1 MDSSALILTYILII
15 TDLAE
20 IKQDKFFV
28 SMATILVFI
37 MWMKQFYFLR
47 LFPTTALLVR
57 MIIDITM
64 EIKWFLMV
72 MLLAILGFGNSFFII
87 SKNLKDEELLGFFV
101 GPNFMTAFLYSYKNS
116 LGDFNFKGYEYRDVI
131 MVHLLW
137 FFHTWLTLIIL
148 LNLLIAIMGDTYARV
163 KENEQNNML
172 KEFCEM
178 ITENEMLFKR
188 SRLFKDKKYIFVVE
202 KEKFEKEDDSFE
214 GKL

>member
-1 MDSSALILTYILII
+1 
-15 TDLAE
+15 
-20 IKQDKFFV
+20 
-28 SMATILVFI
+28 
-37 MWMKQFYFLR
+37 
-47 LFPTTALLVR
+47 
-57 MIIDITM
+57 
-64 EIKWFLMV
+64 MV